1 MKTRA
6 IGLSALT
13 ITLII
18 AVVGIATAAL
28 GAPLFA
34 DDFEDGNTTGWS
46 PSGGSWSVVSDG
58 SRVLRQSSTS
68 SDARSLAGSA
78 TWSDYAVQARVKP
91 LAFNGATRYV
101 GLIAR
106 AQSTSSYY
114 YVGMGG
120 SGRVE
125 LARRVGGAS
134 TVLATG
140 VVAVPIGTWASVRLE
155 VSGSALRA
163 SVNGVPVAAATDF
176 TFSTGR
182 LGLATSYASAAF
194 DDVAAETVAGGG
206 PSSPSTGPSV
216 SPSVSPSTSPAPPVD
231 CANPPRV
238 IGFASVNA
246 LGQNGTTGG
255 CGGPTV
261 TVSTAT
267 DLLAAIA
274 RPGQLIIQVNGM
286 ITLPGPMHDVTSDK
300 TIVGLGASSG
310 FTGGG
315 LNIGLPVDD
324 AVTSP
329 PANAVHNVI
338 IRNLVFTGATDD
350 SINVQMFSHHVWI
363 DHNDL
368 SNGFDGL
375 VDIKRG
381 SSYVTVSWNHT
392 HHHTKNMLLG
402 HDDGNGAQDVGRLK
416 VTYHHNFFDQ
426 TPQRNPRVRF
436 GEPVHVF
443 NNYYLHNT
451 DIGVACQANAGCV
464 VEGNVFENTEEAYAI
479 DYAGPRGRMVARNN
493 VFIGESAGGTV
504 GGTVQEP
511 GTYYQYTVDNPND
524 VRALV
529 TAGAGTGRI

>member
-1 MKTRA
+1 MRLRPVSKGA
-6 IGLSALT
+6 IGFSALVF
-13 ITLII
+13 TLTI
-18 AVVGIATAAL
+18 AVVGVATSAL
-28 GAPLFA
+28 GAPLFS
-34 DDFEDGNTTGWS
+34 DNFEDGNSTGWS

-58 SRVLRQSSTS
+58 SRVYRQGSTS
-68 SDARSLAGSA
+68 SDARALTGQAA
-78 TWSDYAVQARVKP
+78 WSDYAVQARVKP
-91 LAFNGATRYV
+91 LAYNGANRYV

-114 YVGMGG
+114 YVGLGS
-120 SGRVE
+120 SGRVD
-125 LARRVGGAS
+125 LAKRVGGAA
-134 TVLATG
+134 TVLASG
-140 VVAVPIGTWASVRLE
+140 VASVPIGTWATVRLE
-155 VSGSALRA
+155 VSGSSLRA
-163 SVNGVPVAAATDF
+163 SVNGVQVAAATDT

-194 DDVAAETVAGGG
+194 DDVAAETVVGGG
-206 PSSPSTGPSV
+206 P
-216 SPSVSPSTSPAPPVD
+216 TSPGSPTPSRSPQPPVD
-231 CANPPRV
+231 CANPPRI

-246 LGQNGTTGG
+246 WGQNGTTGG

-261 TVSTAT
+261 TVSTAG
-267 DLLAAIA
+267 DFLAAIA

-286 ITLPGPMHDVTSDK
+286 IALPGPMHDVTSDK
-300 TIVGLGASSG
+300 TIVGLGANSG
-310 FTGGG
+310 ISGGG
-315 LNIGLPVDD
+315 LNIGLPIDD

-329 PANAVHNVI
+329 PANAVRNVI
-338 IRNLVFTGATDD
+338 VRNLVFTGTVDD
-350 SINVQMFSHHVWI
+350 AINVQMFSHHVWI

-368 SNGFDGL
+368 SNGTDGL
-375 VDIKRG
+375 IDIKRG

-402 HDDGNGAQDVGRLK
+402 HDDSNGAQDTGRLK

-451 DIGVACQANAGCV
+451 DIGVACQANAGCA

-511 GTYYQYTVDNPND
+511 STYYQYTVDNPND
-524 VRALV
+524 VRAMV
-529 TAGAGTGRI
+529 VAGAGTGRI